1 MSQQGKKADG
11 GLKQIMNV
19 RLEKMDALRERG
31 VDPFGHR
38 FDITHHIN
46 EIIDQKDA
54 LIASGEEVKIAGRI
68 MAKRGQGKAGFAN
81 VADISGNIQIYC
93 RQDIIGEEEH
103 WFFKKA
109 DIGDIVGIT
118 GVVFVTDRGE
128 LSIKVHKYDHLCK
141 AMRPLP
147 EKFHGLTDTAIAS
160 ATSTSS

>member
-1 MSQQGKKADG
+1 MADNNKKAEG

-54 LIASGEEVKIAGRI
+54 LVESGKEVKIAGRI

-81 VADISGNIQIYC
+81 VADLSGNMQIYS
-93 RQDIIGEEEH
+93 RQDVVGEDMH
-103 WFFKKA
+103 WPILAISLVLPVKF
-109 DIGDIVGIT
+109 
-118 GVVFVTDRGE
+118 
-128 LSIKVHKYDHLCK
+128 LSLSV
-141 AMRPLP
+141 ASFPLR
-147 EKFHGLTDTAIAS
+147 
-160 ATSTSS
+160 

>member
-46 EIIDQKDA
+46 EIIAQKDA

-68 MAKRGQGKAGFAN
+68 MAKRGPGQ
-81 VADISGNIQIYC
+81 SRL
-93 RQDIIGEEEH
+93 RQ
-103 WFFKKA
+103 
-109 DIGDIVGIT
+109 
-118 GVVFVTDRGE
+118 RRR
-128 LSIKVHKYDHLCK
+128 Y
-141 AMRPLP
+141 
-147 EKFHGLTDTAIAS
+147 
-160 ATSTSS
+160 